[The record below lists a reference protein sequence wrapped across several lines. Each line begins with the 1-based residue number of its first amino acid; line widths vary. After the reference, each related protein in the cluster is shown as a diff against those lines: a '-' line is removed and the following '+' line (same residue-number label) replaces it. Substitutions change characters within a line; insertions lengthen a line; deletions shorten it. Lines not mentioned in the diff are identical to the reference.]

1 MSSIYNANITIGYS
15 SAFYIHATLRKLCF
29 SNMHLMSF
37 LDIEILDSRE
47 NQFYC
52 ARIEQPVLRGI
63 LYRPT

>member
-1 MSSIYNANITIGYS
+1 MQAYS
-15 SAFYIHATLRKLCF
+15 GVFYIHATLSKLCF

-47 NQFYC
+47 NPFYC

-63 LYRPT
+63 LFLKTSFIRFH